1 MKKNSHTLLE
11 KSISKRPK
19 NFFPVFAGVLF
30 LDQLLKYIF
39 LKSGQFQKNYAALFG
54 FAVDP
59 LLSTGALILFLV
71 GTSYY
76 LRNRKDAALFAV
88 PLALILAGIF
98 SNTID
103 RLRAGFIID
112 YIRLSDI
119 YVFNLADLAIL
130 LGATFFIW
138 RIIKK

>member
-1 MKKNSHTLLE
+1 MLLE

-30 LDQLLKYIF
+30 LDQLLKNIF
-39 LKSGQFQKNYAALFG
+39 LRSGQFQKNYAALFG
-54 FAVDP
+54 LGIDS
-59 LLSTGALILFLV
+59 LLSTGALILFLI
-71 GTSYY
+71 GAFYY
-76 LRNRKDAALFAV
+76 LRNRKDAARFSL
-88 PLALILAGIF
+88 PLALILAGIAG
-98 SNTID
+98 NTID

-112 YIRLSDI
+112 YIRFSDI

-130 LGATFFIW
+130 SGAIFFIW